1 MTSQGKEPRQQPR
14 NQRRRLPLTLTARG
28 VFVLVAAV
36 LLGAGWRLLG
46 LHGLSVFC
54 FFFTASLLL
63 AVIIV
68 TVGSR
73 VPPAAQR
80 GRILRPESSTAT
92 VGEPHT
98 VHASLAARRG
108 PAAVQAAVL
117 AEVVAAEW
125 EVNDYLGET
134 RRSTTRTPAALTV
147 AHHSRGPATVFLL
160 AVLFEDPLGL
170 ARRRVRI
177 DERAEILVLPRL
189 LTGDHRSPSLE
200 APGAGGTR
208 QQAVAREQRG
218 LPGGDVREY
227 QAGDPVRQIHWKQ
240 SARQREL
247 LIRLPEQ
254 DPQVAVDLRLRTD
267 PAAYETTESFEYAVS
282 VAATEGLRRLRAG
295 NTVRLLTNA
304 ADPQLCTTAPQL
316 MRALALVRLDD
327 PEVAAHA

>member
-1 MTSQGKEPRQQPR
+1 MTSQGKQPR
-14 NQRRRLPLTLTARG
+14 KQSRRLPLTLTARG
-28 VFVLVAAV
+28 VFVLLSAV
-36 LLGAGWRLLG
+36 VLGAGWRLLG

-54 FFFTASLLL
+54 FFFAASLLL

-98 VHASLAARRG
+98 VHPSLAARRG
-108 PAAVQAAVL
+108 PAA
-117 AEVVAAEW
+117 VVAAEW

-147 AHHSRGPATVFLL
+147 AHHSRGPATVCLL

-170 ARRRVRI
+170 ARRRIRI

-200 APGAGGTR
+200 APGAGGT
-208 QQAVAREQRG
+208 QQQTVAREQRG

-267 PAAYETTESFEYAVS
+267 PVAYESAESFEHAVS
-282 VAATEGLRRLRAG
+282 VAATEGLRRIRAG
-295 NTVRLLTNA
+295 NPVRLLTSA

-316 MRALALVRLDD
+316 MRALAFVRLDD
-327 PEVAAHA
+327 PEAAAHA